1 MQVATKKRDG
11 RDVYLF
17 SVFVLLL
24 IVVISFLAGYF
35 IGTRLL

>member
-1 MQVATKKRDG
+1 MAAKKRDG
-11 RDVYLF
+11 RDVFLF
-17 SVFVLLL
+17 TVFVLLL